1 MSGNWTFKDASV
13 DAVVEQRSKRIIG
26 PINGSFQQGRITL
39 LVGANGAGKSTLLE
53 TMAGLRALQS
63 GSVALGGSSLWEK
76 GKRGKIRLNR
86 SVLLNTGIALQ
97 HSESQWFAPKTSE
110 EFRFSLKP
118 YKLTGAEQE
127 DRIRKA
133 MKATGLPSQ
142 LADADPWTLSGGQ
155 QRRLSLAC
163 LIACEPKWLLLDEPT
178 SGLDTAGISQLLN
191 VLQAHR
197 EAGGGAVIS
206 THDLDALL
214 PIADEVAVMEDG
226 LLRQGVP
233 AAEWAAAHLSDGAA
247 PQALRV
253 LAELQNASIDVPR
266 SSGGMKLWPSPSEL
280 AGSLASQF
288 AACPQEGMKE
298 IMPTR
303 LVQPAAST
311 VTAASHQVLS
321 GDLISNHRVQEA
333 AKVPPG
339 LHQNIIGATGLTSR
353 FDPRA
358 LILSYVLLA
367 AAILMQ
373 GRWAGIAASALL
385 TGLALFPLRA
395 QIRPW
400 MKVIRAYSIMIA
412 AIAFI
417 AGIQLKPLGF
427 QWPNAEFTLLKFSGL
442 LIVML
447 LGLPMLAMV
456 TPLRV
461 QRAIE
466 QTFGW
471 LGRFKVPVRSAA
483 LTVTL
488 IFRFIP
494 LLGSEWQRF
503 ATIAHARG
511 KATSQLGSLPVS
523 MLFPVVI
530 PYIRSLL
537 RLAEQLAD
545 ALEARGIGSPDGKPT
560 RGFTLRFKTG
570 DVLLMLAALLSAAI
584 LFYLKTVL

>member
-1 MSGNWTFKDASV
+1 MSGNWTFDDA
-13 DAVVEQRSKRIIG
+13 AVYAAAEYGTKRIIG
-26 PINGSFQQGRITL
+26 PIDGSFEQGRITL

-53 TMAGLRALQS
+53 MMAGLRPLHS
-63 GSVALGGSSLWEK
+63 GSVALGSSSLWQK
-76 GKRGKIRLNR
+76 GKRRKMRLDRN
-86 SVLLNTGIALQ
+86 VLLHTGISLQ
-97 HSESQWFAPKTSE
+97 HSESQWFAPKVSD

-118 YKLTGAEQE
+118 YKLPEAEQE
-127 DRIRKA
+127 DRMRKA
-133 MKATGLPSQ
+133 MEATGLPPQ
-142 LADADPWTLSGGQ
+142 LTENDPWTLSGGQ

-163 LIACEPKWLLLDEPT
+163 LIACQPQWLLLDEPT
-178 SGLDTAGISQLLN
+178 SGLDTAGISQLLD

-206 THDLDALL
+206 THDLDVLL

-226 LLRQGVP
+226 LLLQAVP
-233 AAEWAAAHLSDGAA
+233 AAEWAAVHASDYAA

-253 LAELQNASIDVPR
+253 LKELRHARFELSQPDTA
-266 SSGGMKLWPSPSEL
+266 LWPSLSEL
-280 AGSLASQF
+280 AGAIASQL
-288 AACPQEGMKE
+288 AATGHGELREPKLMQK
-298 IMPTR
+298 
-303 LVQPAAST
+303 QQ
-311 VTAASHQVLS
+311 TAQGADAGRERQARSVDYDVESPHQS
-321 GDLISNHRVQEA
+321 QEA
-333 AKVPPG
+333 DKV
-339 LHQNIIGATGLTSR
+339 NISPQIGAGGLASR

-367 AAILMQ
+367 AAVLMQ
-373 GRWAGIAASALL
+373 GTWPGIGVAVVL
-385 TGLALFPLRA
+385 TGIALFPLRA

-400 MKVIRAYSIMIA
+400 IKVIRAYSIMIA

-427 QWPNAEFTLLKFSGL
+427 EWTNAQFTLLRFSGL
-442 LIVML
+442 LVVML

-471 LGRFKVPVRSAA
+471 LGRFKVPVSSVA

-503 ATIAHARG
+503 AAIAHARG
-511 KATSQLGSLPVS
+511 KATTQAGSLPVS

-545 ALEARGIGSPDGKPT
+545 ALEARGIGNPNGKPT
-560 RGFTLRFKTG
+560 RGFKLRFAAR
-570 DVLLMLAALLSAAI
+570 DALLMLAALLSASL
-584 LFYLKTVL
+584 LFYLNAVL

>member
-1 MSGNWTFKDASV
+1 MSGNWTLEEAAVYAVTASGN
-13 DAVVEQRSKRIIG
+13 KRIIG
-26 PINGSFQQGRITL
+26 PVDGSFRQGRITL
-39 LVGANGAGKSTLLE
+39 LAGANGAGKSTLLE

-63 GSVALGGSSLWEK
+63 GSVALGESSLWEK
-76 GKRGKIRLNR
+76 GKRGKMRLNR
-86 SVLLNTGIALQ
+86 SVLLDTGISLQ
-97 HSESQWFAPKTSE
+97 HSEAQWFAPKVSE

-118 YKLTGAEQE
+118 YKLPEVEQE
-127 DRIRKA
+127 ERIRKA
-133 MKATGLPSQ
+133 MKATGLPLQ

-163 LIACEPKWLLLDEPT
+163 LLACQPKWLLLDEPT
-178 SGLDTAGISQLLN
+178 SGLDTAGVSQLLD
-191 VLQAHR
+191 VLRVHR

-226 LLRQGVP
+226 LLLQAVP
-233 AAEWAAAHLSDGAA
+233 AAEWAAAHASDGAA

-253 LAELQNASIDVPR
+253 LAELQRTGIEISRNSKAD
-266 SSGGMKLWPSPSEL
+266 LWPSSSEL
-280 AGSLASQF
+280 ARALASQF
-288 AACPQEGMKE
+288 VRHPHEEVQEV
-298 IMPTR
+298 IPR
-303 LVQPAAST
+303 SVQPAAAVGMGHQASSDVFISEHRLQHT
-311 VTAASHQVLS
+311 VTISGTSPYTGVSAA
-321 GDLISNHRVQEA
+321 
-333 AKVPPG
+333 G
-339 LHQNIIGATGLTSR
+339 LASR

-373 GRWAGIAASALL
+373 GRWPGIAAAALL
-385 TGLALFPLRA
+385 TGVVLFPLRA

-400 MKVIRAYSIMIA
+400 IKVIRAYSIMIA

-417 AGIQLKPLGF
+417 AGIQLKPFGF
-427 QWPNAEFTLLKFSGL
+427 EWTNAQFTLLRFSGL
-442 LIVML
+442 LLVML

-471 LGRFKVPVRSAA
+471 LSRFKVPVSSAA

-511 KATSQLGSLPVS
+511 KATTQLGSLPVA
-523 MLFPVVI
+523 MLFPVII

-545 ALEARGIGSPDGKPT
+545 ALEARGIGNPNGKPT
-560 RGFTLRFKTG
+560 RGFVLQFTAR
-570 DVLLMLAALLSAAI
+570 DALLMLAALLSATLLIYVNTA
-584 LFYLKTVL
+584 V